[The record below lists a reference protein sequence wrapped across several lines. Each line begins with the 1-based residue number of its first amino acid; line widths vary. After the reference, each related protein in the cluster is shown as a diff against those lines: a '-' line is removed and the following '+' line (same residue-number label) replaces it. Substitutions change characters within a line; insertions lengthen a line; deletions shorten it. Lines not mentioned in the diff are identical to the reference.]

1 MSYRAQRRAALAKFR
16 SAKQRRELGEEDD
29 LFDGN
34 IKEEEDV
41 YDVVDQDE
49 YESLVQSRRQREDF
63 VVDDGALFW
72 KVEDGNQFT
81 AELALTYSL
90 FLLKTAWVIMTMV
103 RNVWG
108 MKKATTNRRSVRERQ
123 V

>member
-63 VVDDGALFW
+63 VVDDGKLFW
-72 KVEDGNQFT
+72 KVEDGNRST

-90 FLLKTAWVIMTMV
+90 FLLQTAWVIMTMV

>member
-72 KVEDGNQFT
+72 KVEDRNQST

-90 FLLKTAWVIMTMV
+90 FLLQTAWVIMTMV

>member
-1 MSYRAQRRAALAKFR
+1 M
-16 SAKQRRELGEEDD
+16 GEEDD

-63 VVDDGALFW
+63 VVDDGKLFW
-72 KVEDGNQFT
+72 KVEDGNQST

-90 FLLKTAWVIMTMV
+90 FLLQTAWVIMTMV

>member
-1 MSYRAQRRAALAKFR
+1 M
-16 SAKQRRELGEEDD
+16 GEEDD

-63 VVDDGALFW
+63 VVDDGKLFW

>member
-63 VVDDGALFW
+63 VVDDGKLFW
-72 KVEDGNQFT
+72 KVEDGNQST

-90 FLLKTAWVIMTMV
+90 FL
-103 RNVWG
+103 
-108 MKKATTNRRSVRERQ
+108 
-123 V
+123 

>member
-72 KVEDGNQFT
+72 KVEDGNQST

-90 FLLKTAWVIMTMV
+90 FLLQTAWVIMTMV

>member
-63 VVDDGALFW
+63 VVDDGKLFW